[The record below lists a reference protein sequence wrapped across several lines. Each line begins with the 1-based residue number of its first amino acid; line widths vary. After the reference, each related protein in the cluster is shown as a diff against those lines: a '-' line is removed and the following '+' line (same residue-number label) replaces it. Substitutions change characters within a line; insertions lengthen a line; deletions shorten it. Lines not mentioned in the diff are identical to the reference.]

1 MFAISWEFQ
10 MIYIF
15 LEIFC
20 QHNNLSQR
28 QYKEREG
35 EHTQRPRGDQHFI
48 SPYCYRMSSECSYIL
63 IWLLLHARLDDER
76 MDIVVSA
83 KGDRG
88 HFAKFEL
95 VLLCGDNVEKRGR
108 NCTERFPHRNPQ
120 LNRHRS
126 WQQENHTS
134 NQLEMIMIDAP
145 MFYSLQNLF
154 LKNITSFNEII

>member
-15 LEIFC
+15 LEIFF

-35 EHTQRPRGDQHFI
+35 EHTQRPRGDQHLSFHLV
-48 SPYCYRMSSECSYIL
+48 PGCPPTAHTYIL
-63 IWLLLHARLDDER
+63 IWLLMHARLDDER

-83 KGDRG
+83 KGDWG
-88 HFAKFEL
+88 HFAKFEF

-108 NCTERFPHRNPQ
+108 NCTERFPHRDPQ
-120 LNRHRS
+120 LNRHRT

-134 NQLEMIMIDAP
+134 NQLEIIMIDAP
-145 MFYSLQNLF
+145 MFYSLQQF
-154 LKNITSFNEII
+154 VFKRYFIIQWN